1 MTVTRIEEYTKSKY
15 KIYLNDAFAFVLYK
29 GELRQYK
36 IKEGELLS
44 DETYQEIIEVVLTKR
59 AKLRTMHLL
68 QSIDRTE
75 ADVRRKLKEGLYPE
89 SVIDSAIAYVKS
101 YHYID
106 DARYAGNYIDY
117 RLGSMSRSELK
128 QKLLQKGI
136 DKEIIEEQLNER
148 TEAGD
153 EQEKELLKRLMLK
166 KMKEPRNLDYQEKN
180 KLFSYLYRKGFSLG
194 DIERIYQE
202 LLLDIT

>member
-1 MTVTRIEEYTKSKY
+1 MTVTRIEEHTKSKY
-15 KIYLNDAFAFVLYK
+15 KIYLNDEFAFVLYK

-36 IKEGELLS
+36 IKEGDVLP

-136 DKEIIEEQLNER
+136 DKDIIEEQLNER
-148 TEAGD
+148 MEAGD
-153 EQEKELLKRLMLK
+153 EQEKELLRRLMLK
-166 KMKEPRNLDYQEKN
+166 KIKEPRVLGYQEKN

-194 DIERIYQE
+194 DIERVYQE

>member
-1 MTVTRIEEYTKSKY
+1 MTVTKIEEYTKSKY

-36 IKEGELLS
+36 IKEGEVLS
-44 DETYQEIIEVVLTKR
+44 DEIYQEILKTVLTKR

-68 QSIDRTE
+68 QSVDRTE

-89 SVIDSAIAYVKS
+89 SVIDSAVAYVKS

-136 DKEIIEEQLNER
+136 DREIVEEQLEKR
-148 TEAGD
+148 MEAGD
-153 EQEKELLKRLMLK
+153 AQEKELLKRLMLK
-166 KMKEPRNLDYQEKN
+166 KMKGLKSLDYQEKTR
-180 KLFSYLYRKGFSLG
+180 LFSYLYRKGFSLG
-194 DIERIYQE
+194 DMERIYQE

>member
-1 MTVTRIEEYTKSKY
+1 MTVTRIEEHTKSKY
-15 KIYLNDAFAFVLYK
+15 KIYLNDEFAFVLYK

-36 IKEGELLS
+36 IKEGDVLP

-136 DKEIIEEQLNER
+136 DKDIIEEQLNER
-148 TEAGD
+148 IEAGD
-153 EQEKELLKRLMLK
+153 EQEKELLRRLMLK
-166 KMKEPRNLDYQEKN
+166 KIKEPRVLGYQEKN

-194 DIERIYQE
+194 DIERVYQE